1 MVASLP
7 PGGSV
12 EQSAAE
18 VVVVVAGG
26 TMTVGGVD
34 TYYDYDE
41 KQWKSRR
48 LGGGPIRRGPVCP
61 APKSA
66 VADHEPK
73 PPSGTR
79 SHARTAA
86 GHSPE

>member
-1 MVASLP
+1 
-7 PGGSV
+7 
-12 EQSAAE
+12 
-18 VVVVVAGG
+18 
-26 TMTVGGVD
+26 MTVGGVD

-66 VADHEPK
+66 SPDQHEA
-73 PPSGTR
+73 SGTR
-79 SHARTAA
+79 SRPKTTA
-86 GHSPE
+86 GHTPE